1 MTNNQYKE
9 AGVDIESGEKAVNS
23 IKDMVASTYDQSV
36 VDGLGGFGAMYSLQ
50 SHFTKYDDPV
60 LISGTDGVGTKL
72 MLAIQAKCHTTIGID
87 LVAMC
92 ANDILAQGAK
102 PLFFLDYIGIG
113 KLLPE
118 EVKEIVSGVV
128 MGCKQ
133 AGLSLIGG
141 EMAEMP
147 GIYKQDDYDL
157 SGFAVG
163 IADKKRLLG
172 AQNVKNGDKLIGLK
186 SSGIHSNGYSLV
198 RKIIKDAKLDLN
210 ATYQGLSQP
219 LIDELLIPTRLY
231 YHYVKGIVESGA
243 IHAIANITG
252 GGIADNLSRVIPNDL
267 TAKIDRSSW
276 TVPNIFK
283 CLKDWG
289 NLDQSDMDL
298 VFNQGI
304 GMVLVAPEEYVQAVT
319 NYLSDNG
326 LEYFEIGEVVKREQQ
341 AVEIR

>member
-1 MTNNQYKE
+1 MADQYKQ
-9 AGVDIESGEKAVNS
+9 AGVDVESGEKAVTA
-23 IKDMVASTYDQSV
+23 IKGMVASTYDQSV
-36 VDGLGGFGAMYSLQ
+36 VDDIGGFGAMYSLQ
-50 SHFTKYDDPV
+50 SHFAKYDNPV
-60 LISGTDGVGTKL
+60 LVSGTDGVGTKL
-72 MLAIQAKCHTTIGID
+72 MLAIQANRHDTIGVD

-147 GIYKQDDYDL
+147 GIYKTGDYDL

-163 IADKKRLLG
+163 IADKKRLLK
-172 AQNVKNGDKLIGLK
+172 AENVREGDILIGLK
-186 SSGIHSNGYSLV
+186 SSGIHSNGFSLV
-198 RKIIKDAKLDLN
+198 RKIIDDAKLDVN
-210 ATYQGLSQP
+210 KQYEGFNQP
-219 LIDELLIPTRLY
+219 LIDELLTPTHLY
-231 YHYVKGIVESGA
+231 YHYIKGIVESVA
-243 IHAIANITG
+243 LHAIANITG
-252 GGIADNLSRVIPNDL
+252 GGIADNLSRVIPDDL
-267 TAKIDRSSW
+267 TAVISRHTW
-276 TVPNIFK
+276 EVPTIFK
-283 CLKDWG
+283 KLQEWG

-304 GMVLVAPEEYVQAVT
+304 GMILVVPQEYEQAVT
-319 NYLSDNG
+319 DYLSDAG
-326 LEYFEIGEVVKREQQ
+326 QEYFEIGEVVKRDKQ
-341 AVEIR
+341 AVQLK

>member
-1 MTNNQYKE
+1 MANQYKE
-9 AGVDIESGEKAVNS
+9 AGVDVESGEKAVNS

-50 SHFTKYDDPV
+50 SHFAKYDDPV

-72 MLAIQAKCHTTIGID
+72 MLAIQAKRHTTIGID

-172 AQNVKNGDKLIGLK
+172 AQNVKEGDKLIGLK

-198 RKIIKDAKLDLN
+198 RKIIKDADLDLN

-219 LIDELLIPTRLY
+219 LIDELLTPTRLY

-283 CLKDWG
+283 CLQDWG